1 MGVGLDLGLRLSRL
15 CRESAPLTILS
26 SSVCQKRC
34 TCAWPPR
41 IVIDFSINALRT
53 CKRQAIAI
61 PHKRGIVI
69 LVHIAY
75 SPGTDAATSL
85 QLVVGQPKL
94 S

>member
-41 IVIDFSINALRT
+41 IVIDFSMNALHT
-53 CKRQAIAI
+53 HPPSQAL
-61 PHKRGIVI
+61 I
-69 LVHIAY
+69 LLLTVAEVLLP
-75 SPGTDAATSL
+75 S
-85 QLVVGQPKL
+85 
-94 S
+94 